1 MARIPKHRPNSSP
14 ETKRLAVGY
23 TRVSTAEQA
32 DEGVSLAQQREAILA
47 YGAVKSLS
55 FDWGGEGNDGIMVEA
70 GVSGGLP
77 LHKRPEGSK
86 LSRMIHSEQIGHV
99 VATKLDRLFRSAE
112 DSTSQI
118 AEMGRR
124 GVSLHLLDLGGSAID
139 VSSTSGRLIVG
150 VLAQVAEMG
159 RGTIRDNTLAGMK
172 HKKDH
177 GEYCGGGVPYGY
189 RLTKGSGGVILVEPD
204 EVEQAMIAEA
214 CRLRAGGMTLLA
226 VGRALF
232 DAGHRPR
239 NGGPW
244 THEAIRR
251 MTYKAKE

>member
-1 MARIPKHRPNSSP
+1 MARVPKHRPNSTP

-23 TRVSTAEQA
+23 CRVSTAEQA

-47 YGAVKSLS
+47 YGAVKSLR

-70 GVSGGLP
+70 GVSGGMP
-77 LHKRPEGSK
+77 LQKRPEGSK
-86 LSRMIHSEQIGHV
+86 LSRMIQNEQIGHV

-112 DSTSQI
+112 DSTAWI

-124 GVSLHLLDLGGSAID
+124 GVSLHLLDLGGSSID

-189 RLTKGSGGVILVEPD
+189 RLVKGSNGVLLVESDPT
-204 EVEQAMIAEA
+204 EQAMIAKA
-214 CRLRAGGMTLLA
+214 RRLRAQGMSLLA
-226 VGRALF
+226 IGRVLF
-232 DAGHRPR
+232 ADGHKPR